1 MNTEIASI
9 KINGIEAK
17 AIIGCYDYERGSPQE
32 LLIDVIAHLYT
43 HNWIKQDKIDITV
56 DYDEICDYIVSIVS
70 NTEFLLLESLTQ
82 FVTKSIL
89 DKFPLIQNIEL
100 NVTKLAI
107 CGIKARE
114 IKIGFKK
121 SRKFK
126 VALAIG
132 SNAEFLPQQ
141 QLITAIEIL
150 GEYIDNIK
158 IGGFYETKPVG
169 YVEQKNFY
177 NTAITGYTTLK
188 PEELLGKIKSI
199 EKLMGKTE
207 IVLNGPR
214 IIDIDLILFD
224 NLIYQHNFL
233 QIPHK
238 SAHIRD
244 FVLYPLA
251 DIAPSWVHPV
261 LNKTIADLAKEIG
274 ESSIILRTKYY
285 KQ

>member
-1 MNTEIASI
+1 MNTDIASI
-9 KINGIEAK
+9 NIKGIETK
-17 AIIGCYDYERGSPQE
+17 AIIGCYDYERVKPQD
-32 LLIDVIAHLYT
+32 LLIDVIAELYT
-43 HNWIKQDKIDITV
+43 HNWMKQDKLGTTV
-56 DYDEICDYIVSIVS
+56 DYDEICDYIVSVVS
-70 NTEFLLLESLTQ
+70 NTEFLLLETLTQ
-82 FVTKSIL
+82 FVANGVV
-89 DKFPLIQNIEL
+89 DKFPLIKNVEI

-114 IKIGFKK
+114 IKVGFKK
-121 SRKFK
+121 LRQFK
-126 VALAIG
+126 VALALG

-150 GEYIDNIK
+150 GEYVDNIE

-169 YVEQKNFY
+169 YLEQKNFY

-207 IVLNGPR
+207 IVINGPR
-214 IIDIDLILFD
+214 IIDIDLILID

-233 QIPHK
+233 HIPHK
-238 SAHIRD
+238 NAHIRD
-244 FVLYPLA
+244 FVIYPLA

-261 LNKTIADLAKEIG
+261 LNKTIAQLATEIG
-274 ESSIILRTKYY
+274 ESSIIIRTEYY